1 MSDATE
7 LLLMRTLL
15 VGWTPLHYAA
25 LCAPPTLILY
35 LIRNGASPLAETKKS
50 LTPLDLI
57 ASYDPIPE
65 RQDAA
70 LILREAMRERGW
82 VGGPI
87 DLRRQ
92 KRENQRKTRQD
103 KLKKRFGE
111 WNRIG
116 HLLGINKH
124 WWNVRSTR
132 NLDLAEDYD
141 YMSASDDEDDHGDE
155 VTPDEELVSFPRLH
169 TA

>member
-1 MSDATE
+1 
-7 LLLMRTLL
+7 
-15 VGWTPLHYAA
+15 
-25 LCAPPTLILY
+25 
-35 LIRNGASPLAETKKS
+35 
-50 LTPLDLI
+50 
-57 ASYDPIPE
+57 
-65 RQDAA
+65 
-70 LILREAMRERGW
+70 MRERGW

-116 HLLGINKH
+116 HLLGMNKH